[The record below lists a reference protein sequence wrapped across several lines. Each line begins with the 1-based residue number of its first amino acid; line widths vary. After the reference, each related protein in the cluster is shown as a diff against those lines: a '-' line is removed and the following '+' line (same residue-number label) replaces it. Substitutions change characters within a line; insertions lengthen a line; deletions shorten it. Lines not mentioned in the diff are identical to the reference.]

1 MTSRL
6 VLTCGEPAGIGPD
19 VVLGAALCDW
29 PVELLAVGSHT
40 ALAERSEALGLDI
53 ELIPFTSGTN
63 PSPHKAGTLR
73 FLDVPLS
80 APCVAG
86 ELDTRHGSAVLASLE
101 LAVSLCQAD
110 DGTAMVTG
118 PVHKGVIN
126 DTGIPFSG
134 HTEFLASLCG
144 TEHVV
149 MMLAS
154 PRLRVALATTHL
166 PLRAVPDAIE
176 QASLT
181 RTIEVIHQSL
191 QSQWGI
197 ASPRISVLG
206 LNPHAG
212 EGGYLGDE
220 EIRVIEPVTESLREK
235 GLAIRGPL
243 PADTAFSNPLRKET
257 DVYLAMYHDQ
267 GLTVLKSEGFGEA
280 VNVTLGLPIIR
291 TSVDHGVALDL
302 AGTGRA
308 DDASMKAAIEMAIQ
322 LASKKT

>member
-1 MTSRL
+1 MTHRL

-29 PVELLAVGSHT
+29 PAELLAVGSHA
-40 ALAERSEALGLDI
+40 ALAERAEMLGLDI
-53 ELIPFTSGTN
+53 ELIPFTSSAA

-80 APCVAG
+80 APCIAG
-86 ELDTRHGSAVLASLE
+86 ELDTRHSSAVLASVE
-101 LAVSLCQAD
+101 LAVSLCQAGD
-110 DGTAMVTG
+110 SAAMVTA
-118 PVHKGVIN
+118 PVQKGVIN
-126 DTGIPFSG
+126 DAGIPFSG
-134 HTEFLASLCG
+134 HTEFLASSCG
-144 TEHVV
+144 TDKVV

-154 PRLRVALATTHL
+154 PTLRVALATTHL

-212 EGGYLGDE
+212 EGGHLGDE
-220 EIRVIEPVTESLREK
+220 EIRVIEPAIRSLRDK
-235 GLAIRGPL
+235 GLAVLGPL
-243 PADTAFSNPLRKET
+243 PADTAFSGPLREET
-257 DVYLAMYHDQ
+257 DAYLAMYHDQ

-291 TSVDHGVALDL
+291 TSVDHGVALHL

-308 DDASMKAAIEMAIQ
+308 DDSSMKAAIKMAIQ
-322 LASKKT
+322 LASNQA

>member
-29 PVELLAVGSHT
+29 PVELLAIGNKA
-40 ALAERSEALGLDI
+40 ALADRAELLGLDI
-53 ELIPFTSGTN
+53 ELIPFTSGMP
-63 PSPHKAGTLR
+63 PSPNRAGTLCC
-73 FLDVPLS
+73 LDVPLI
-80 APCVAG
+80 APCIAG
-86 ELDTRHGSAVLASLE
+86 ELDTRHSSAVLASLE
-101 LAVSLCQAD
+101 LGVSLCQA
-110 DGTAMVTG
+110 GEGAAMVTG

-126 DTGIPFSG
+126 DAGIPFSG

-144 TEHVV
+144 TEKVV

-154 PRLRVALATTHL
+154 PKLRVALATTHL

-181 RTIEVIHQSL
+181 RTIGVIHQSL
-191 QSQWGI
+191 QSQWDI

-220 EIRVIEPVTESLREK
+220 EVRVIEPVIQSLREK

-243 PADTAFSNPLRKET
+243 PADTAFSNSLREGT

-322 LASKKT
+322 LASNKA

>member
-1 MTSRL
+1 MTHRL

-29 PVELLAVGSHT
+29 PAELLAVGSHA
-40 ALAERSEALGLDI
+40 ALAERAEMLGLDI
-53 ELIPFTSGTN
+53 ELIPFTSSAA
-63 PSPHKAGTLR
+63 PSPHKEGTLR

-80 APCVAG
+80 APCIAG
-86 ELDTRHGSAVLASLE
+86 ELDTRHSSAVLASLE
-101 LAVSLCQAD
+101 LAVSLCQAGD
-110 DGTAMVTG
+110 SAAMVTA

-126 DTGIPFSG
+126 DAGIPFSG
-134 HTEFLASLCG
+134 HTEFLASSCG
-144 TEHVV
+144 TDKVV

-154 PRLRVALATTHL
+154 PTLRVALATTHL

-212 EGGYLGDE
+212 AGGDLGVVD
-220 EIRVIEPVTESLREK
+220 IRVIEPVIDSLREK

-243 PADTAFSNPLRKET
+243 PADTAFSGPLREET
-257 DVYLAMYHDQ
+257 DAYLAMYHDQ
-267 GLTVLKSEGFGEA
+267 GLTVLKSESFGEA

-291 TSVDHGVALDL
+291 TSVDHGVALRL

-308 DDASMKAAIEMAIQ
+308 DDSSMKAAIKMAIQ
-322 LASKKT
+322 LASNQA

>member
-29 PVELLAVGSHT
+29 PVELLAIGNQAT
-40 ALAERSEALGLDI
+40 LADRAEMLGLDI
-53 ELIPFTSGTN
+53 QLIPFTSGTK
-63 PSPHKAGTLR
+63 PSHHKAGTLR
-73 FLDVPLS
+73 FLDIPLN

-86 ELDTRHGSAVLASLE
+86 KLDVRHSAAVLASLE
-101 LAVSLCQAD
+101 MAVSLCQAG
-110 DGTAMVTG
+110 DGAAMVTA

-126 DTGIPFSG
+126 DAGIPFSG
-134 HTEFLASLCG
+134 HTEFLASCCG
-144 TEHVV
+144 AEHVV

-154 PRLRVALATTHL
+154 PTLRVALATTHL

-181 RTIEVIHQSL
+181 RAIEVIDQSL
-191 QSQWGI
+191 QSQWDI

-220 EIRVIEPVTESLREK
+220 EIRVIEPVIHSLREK

-243 PADTAFSNPLRKET
+243 PADTAFSNPLREQT

-308 DDASMKAAIEMAIQ
+308 DDGSMKAAIEIAIQ
-322 LASKKT
+322 LASNQA